1 MVQLLRQQDLI
12 LIFLFPLL
20 SLNFF
25 ICVLELFLTKF
36 SLTLVLSLHLDH
48 VVLLVVDL
56 LNSDLL
62 RLYSSL
68 LDLLQDAF
76 LLRLQQVDPVLNLDF
91 IVGELV
97 KAVIDFD
104 HIFLLL

>member
-1 MVQLLRQQDLI
+1 M
-12 LIFLFPLL
+12 
-20 SLNFF
+20 
-25 ICVLELFLTKF
+25 
-36 SLTLVLSLHLDH
+36 VLSLHLDH

-56 LNSDLL
+56 LDSDLL

-68 LDLLQDAF
+68 LDFLQDAF
-76 LLRLQQVDPVLNLDF
+76 LLRLQQADSVLNLDF

-104 HIFLLL
+104 HIFLLLCGYVDGGCVAREIARRVVNRSR